1 MEKDLYSTRH
11 LVALAEIRHD
21 RQVLQP
27 GAPFTATPVDA
38 GYLVSRM
45 KARETFPATSAPAAP
60 AAGHSEVKTALDSDA
75 DAPPVSLS
83 AVVSSVTDTKKDPS
97 EETLSEPTGDGP
109 KAEETAAPSSQEQV
123 TDAQASG
130 DKEEKAVQA
139 VASRPRLAPRL
150 SAAAKKTTPAADS
163 AEGKE

>member
-11 LVALAEIRHD
+11 LVALVEVRHD

-60 AAGHSEVKTALDSDA
+60 AAGHSEAKTALDSDA
-75 DAPPVSLS
+75 DASPVSLS
-83 AVVSSVTDTKKDPS
+83 AVVSSLPDTKKDS
-97 EETLSEPTGDGP
+97 SDETPSEPTGEAP
-109 KAEETAAPSSQEQV
+109 KVEETATPSSQEQV
-123 TDAQASG
+123 NDTQADG
-130 DKEEKAVQA
+130 NGEKTVQA
-139 VASRPRLAPRL
+139 VSTRPRLAPRTV
-150 SAAAKKTTPAADS
+150 AAKKTTSATDS